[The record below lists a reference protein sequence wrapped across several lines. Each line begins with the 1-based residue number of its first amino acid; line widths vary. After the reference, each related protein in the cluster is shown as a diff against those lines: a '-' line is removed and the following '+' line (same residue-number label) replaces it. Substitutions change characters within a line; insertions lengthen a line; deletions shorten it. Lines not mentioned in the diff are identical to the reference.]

1 MLYLRNRLESLR
13 HQFCISNMLGYLF
26 SCNRSPNSNEDNCR
40 LCSQLFVNDGS
51 GFVSSIRY
59 HVTLIFSSDNVFNKD
74 LELWFTKADLRHFS
88 LDVLYH
94 SEIHYTLVVSKKS
107 SCMYFL
113 VAKQPCE
120 LVVKLSEVW
129 IGILIN
135 NIVSIS
141 NDL

>member
-1 MLYLRNRLESLR
+1 
-13 HQFCISNMLGYLF
+13 MLGHLF

-40 LCSQLFVNDGS
+40 LCFQLFVNDGS
-51 GFVSSIRY
+51 DFVSSIRY
-59 HVTLIFSSDNVFNKD
+59 HVTLIFSRNNVFNKD
-74 LELWFTKADLRHFS
+74 LELLFTKADLRHS
-88 LDVLYH
+88 LDIMYH
-94 SEIHYTLVVSKKS
+94 SEIHCTLVDSKQS

>member
-1 MLYLRNRLESLR
+1 
-13 HQFCISNMLGYLF
+13 MLGYLF

-94 SEIHYTLVVSKKS
+94 SEIHYTLVVSKQS

-113 VAKQPCE
+113 VAK
-120 LVVKLSEVW
+120 
-129 IGILIN
+129 
-135 NIVSIS
+135 
-141 NDL
+141 